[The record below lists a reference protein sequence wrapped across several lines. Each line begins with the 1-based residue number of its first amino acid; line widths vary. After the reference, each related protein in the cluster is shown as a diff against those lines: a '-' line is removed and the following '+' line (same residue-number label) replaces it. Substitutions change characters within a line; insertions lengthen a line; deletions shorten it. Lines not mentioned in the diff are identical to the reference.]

1 MTGPAVMLNRGGAA
15 LAAIGL
21 VAAGV
26 AVGFVAMRWSA
37 STAHEAMPV
46 APLTSPAPATS
57 GTATPA
63 AEVRIALSPE
73 MLSRAAVVT
82 APAGQRPVTTVLH
95 LPGIVSAD
103 TYRQTIVTPL
113 AGGRVETVEVEL
125 GAAVRQGQVLARV
138 YSPEVTESR
147 ERLVSAQAMLGAHDR
162 ELQRVQRLYEIGAAS
177 QQELERAHAEHAA
190 QVAGVE
196 TASARLALLGA
207 GDAATPGPSTLIV
220 RAPSAG
226 IVTARAANPGQNVDP
241 AMGLFTISDLSSV
254 WVVADVYERDLSAV
268 RVGQVAHVTAGAY
281 PDQVLAGRVTYID
294 PEMRADTRTARV
306 RVQVPNTSGHLRIGM
321 FADVRIDR
329 PSAVAS
335 VVVPRSAVQTIG
347 ERHVV
352 YVPVPGRAGAFTE
365 RVVSLGEAGGDD
377 VPVLSGLASGEAVV
391 TVGGFFLRAEIERLG
406 LRHRSAEALAP
417 AVAPVMAAARPGDR
431 VVRVAVTATGFEPAR
446 VPTAAGTV
454 VTLVFA
460 RTVEETCA
468 KEVVFPA
475 LGIRRALPLGEP
487 VTIALPQA
495 AGEVAF
501 TCGERMFKGSVVI
514 Q

>member
-1 MTGPAVMLNRGGAA
+1 MTGPVMLNRGGAA
-15 LAAIGL
+15 LVAIGL

-26 AVGFVAMRWSA
+26 AVGFVATRWSA

-46 APLTSPAPATS
+46 APLTSPPPATVAA
-57 GTATPA
+57 ATPA
-63 AEVRIALSPE
+63 AEVRIALSAE
-73 MLSRAAVVT
+73 MLDRAAIVT
-82 APAGQRPVTTVLH
+82 APAGQRPVTTVLRV
-95 LPGIVSAD
+95 PGIVTAD

-113 AGGRVETVEVEL
+113 VGGRVEAVSVEL
-125 GAAVRQGQVLARV
+125 GAAVRPGQVLARV
-138 YSPEVTESR
+138 YSPEVAEVR
-147 ERLVSAQAMLGAHDR
+147 ERHVSAQAMLNAHDR
-162 ELQRVQRLYEIGAAS
+162 ELQRLQRLREIGAAS

-196 TASARLALLGA
+196 TARARFALLGA
-207 GDAATPGPSTLIV
+207 EEATASGASTFLV

-226 IVTARAANPGQNVDP
+226 VVTARAVNQGQNVDP

-268 RVGQVAHVTAGAY
+268 RAGQAAYVTAGAY

-352 YVPVPGRAGAFTE
+352 YVPVPDQAGAFVE
-365 RVVSLGEAGGDD
+365 REVQLGPGGGDD
-377 VPVLSGLASGEAVV
+377 LPVASGLTAGETVV
-391 TVGGFFLRAEIERLG
+391 TAGSFFLRAEIERLG
-406 LRHRSAEALAP
+406 LRHTLAAGSAPGVE
-417 AVAPVMAAARPGDR
+417 VAPVNTR
-431 VVRVAVTATGFEPAR
+431 
-446 VPTAAGTV
+446 
-454 VTLVFA
+454 
-460 RTVEETCA
+460 
-468 KEVVFPA
+468 
-475 LGIRRALPLGEP
+475 
-487 VTIALPQA
+487 
-495 AGEVAF
+495 
-501 TCGERMFKGSVVI
+501 
-514 Q
+514 